1 MSKRIKILLIAIC
14 LSGCFLIFAVLGV
27 LVYLHSDHA
36 GNQIQARINARIP
49 GKIMFKDY
57 TLSLAKGRVELGNI
71 LMEDPQGRIV
81 AGLDQLVFQV
91 IWKELLNGDIAIGQ
105 ILIKNP
111 QVKLIVDP
119 DGSLSL
125 LRAFAP
131 QKTEEYPAIPEK
143 PDQPGSGLPF
153 NLVIHDF
160 LLENGA
166 FIYENESQGSKA
178 NLDNIRLS
186 FSGDLGEENWLMD
199 LSTGKGAIEG
209 PGVLSKFEMLKF
221 SASVAGE
228 EISNLKLEV
237 NTPSSNISLAGSV
250 RHFLSE
256 PELEL
261 IMNLGI
267 DLPELREMFFLEPEY
282 TGNIAVHILAKG
294 PVKNPEISLNLIHS
308 GGKLGDL
315 NIKESNIQAKLEDR
329 IVRLAPMEVKFATGN
344 IHVDAK
350 SDLREV
356 FPEGFLVEPES
367 FDSLSYDVNMT
378 VNNVNLKDALGEN
391 FEGKGQ
397 IDGSII
403 AKGKGISAENAI
415 ADLQVNLAGI
425 EVTTGP
431 ISPIDIDIISRA
443 GLNQGEAVLDE
454 LEVRVGPTQL
464 SATGRFD
471 IKSNRIESHLKFDS
485 KNLTD
490 TLAPLGVKGAQGAVN
505 LEAKASGT
513 LENPVAD
520 IQLTG
525 VNLASDEVR
534 IGNINISAKLSE
546 GNLLI
551 QKSALENQM
560 SRMEVSGSIGIFDQH
575 GLKPLDDQTID
586 LTINADPVFLENFI
600 DQAEAKIF
608 LNAQVKGT
616 MKKPSGNYELK
627 AENINFSGQ
636 NIEAVLMKG
645 NLADEKI
652 NFSPFQILLAS
663 DQSIDGSG
671 WISTDKKFQFQLFS
685 EGIFLNQINKIREQ
699 NVAEGM
705 IVLDITGEGNLDDPR
720 INGAL
725 AIKNLTVNK
734 KKLGDV
740 QVDLQIEKFL
750 MNAAGSLNFDFSA
763 TYHLNKKD
771 FTLDIQ
777 FDDTDLSP
785 YFNLADL
792 KDFSGKIT
800 GKMQASG
807 NTSDIKQTGGAGKF
821 SLLNLMMKEQE
832 LIHAEN
838 FEIVFKNNQI
848 LIPGLKVRLLEAGN
862 LNLEVNADL
871 DGPLQV
877 KTDGTI
883 PLQGLQMVTSNLPD
897 ITGEVNISFNVGGTT
912 AKPDIQGE
920 ILLNRI
926 GFTIPELFQKIHDV
940 SGRIVITPEAL
951 NFDKIQG
958 NLDTGRL
965 QLSGQ
970 VDLKHLTPER
980 IQLDIAARDL
990 PIKIPDTLNVV
1001 LQSNLRLSGTPEK
1014 AFLEGELLVLEGVYY
1029 KDINVSLVEGI
1040 TQRKRQI
1047 SPQKPVSTHPMLKN
1061 LNLDVSVRRRNPFWV
1076 DNNLAYLDVNPDMRI
1091 TGTAD
1096 QPLIQG
1102 RTTIESGTIQY
1113 QRKTFT
1119 VQKGVIDFINPYELE
1134 PTMDIESTVK
1144 VRKWLITMTLYGTP
1158 DNMVLTFASDP
1169 PEEDGDII
1177 SLLVLG
1183 KTTRELI
1190 SSEGGTSQSAEQMA
1204 AELIAGTFGEDIKKI
1219 AGLDI
1224 LEVDTERDDDLNEE
1238 SEGVMVTV
1246 GKKLSDRL
1254 TVKYALDSR
1263 TGEMIQ
1269 RAISEYQLLENIILS
1284 AFQDSAGIFGGEI
1297 QYRLEFR

>member
-1 MSKRIKILLIAIC
+1 MMSKRVKIVLIGIC
-14 LSGCFLIFAVLGV
+14 LLASFLSFVILGV
-27 LVYLHSDHA
+27 LVYVHSDHA
-36 GNQIQARINARIP
+36 GRQIQARINDRIP
-49 GKIMFKDY
+49 GKIIFKDY
-57 TLSLAKGRVELGNI
+57 TLAISGGRIELGNI
-71 LMEDPQGRIV
+71 LLEDPQGRIV
-81 AGLDQLVFQV
+81 AGIDQLVFQI
-91 IWKELLNGDIAIGQ
+91 IWKELFNRDIAIGQ

-111 QVKLIVDP
+111 QVRLIVDP

-125 LRAFAP
+125 LRAFDSE
-131 QKTEEYPAIPEK
+131 KTEEYPPTPEK
-143 PDQPGSGLPF
+143 PDQPGPPF

-166 FIYENESQGSKA
+166 VTFENPSQNSTA
-178 NLDNIRLS
+178 NLENIRLS
-186 FSGDLGEENWLMD
+186 FSGDLGKQDWLLN
-199 LSTGKGAIEG
+199 LSTGKGAIDS
-209 PGVLSKFEMLKF
+209 PGIYSRVESLKF
-221 SASVAGE
+221 SASIEKE
-228 EISNLKLEV
+228 EISNLKVEV
-237 NTPSSNISLAGSV
+237 NTPSSNISLAGAV
-250 RHFLSE
+250 RYFLSE

-261 IMNLGI
+261 IMNMGI
-267 DLPELREMFFLEPEY
+267 DLSEIRETFFLEPEY
-282 TGNIAVHILAKG
+282 TGHIAVHILAKG
-294 PVKNPEISLNLIHS
+294 PVKNPEISFNLKHS
-308 GGKLGDL
+308 GGKLGDF
-315 NIKESNIQAKLEDR
+315 NIGESGIQAMLEDR
-329 IVRLAPMEVKFATGN
+329 IVRLAPMELKFATGN
-344 IHVDAK
+344 IHVDAI
-350 SDLREV
+350 SDLRGV

-378 VNNVNLKDALGEN
+378 VNNVNLKDALGES

-403 AKGKGISAENAI
+403 VKGKGISAENAI
-415 ADLQVNLAGI
+415 ADLQVNLSGV

-431 ISPIDIDIISRA
+431 ISPINIDIISRA

-464 SATGRFD
+464 SAAGRFD
-471 IKSNRIESHLKFDS
+471 IKSKHIESHLKIDS

-490 TLAPLGVKGAQGAVN
+490 TLAPLGVKGVQGAVN
-505 LEAKASGT
+505 LEAKTSGT

-534 IGNINISAKLSE
+534 IGNINISAKLSD
-546 GNLLI
+546 GILLI

-575 GLKPLDDQTID
+575 GLKSFDDQTID

-600 DQAEAKIF
+600 DQAEAKVF
-608 LNAQVKGT
+608 LNARIKGP
-616 MKKPSGNYELK
+616 MKNPLGNYELR
-627 AENINFSGQ
+627 AEQISFSDQ
-636 NIEAVLMKG
+636 NIETFLVKG
-645 NLADEKI
+645 NFEDEKI
-652 NFSPFQILLAS
+652 HFSPFQILFAS
-663 DQSIDGSG
+663 DQSLDGTG

-685 EGIFLNQINKIREQ
+685 EGIFLNQINMIREQ
-699 NVAEGM
+699 NIAEGL
-705 IVLDITGEGNLDDPR
+705 IVLDIKGEGNLDDPR

-725 AIKNLTVNK
+725 AIKNLVVNNK
-734 KKLGDV
+734 NLGDV
-740 QVDLQIEKFL
+740 QVDLQMAESL
-750 MNAAGSLNFDFSA
+750 VNASGRLNFDFSGS
-763 TYHLNKKD
+763 YHLNKKD
-771 FTLDIQ
+771 FTIDIH

-792 KDFSGKIT
+792 KDFSGNIAGNIK
-800 GKMQASG
+800 ASG
-807 NTSDIKQTGGAGKF
+807 NTSDLKQINGTGAV
-821 SLLNLMMKEQE
+821 SLLNLFVKEQE
-832 LIHAEN
+832 LVHAEN
-838 FEIVFKNNQI
+838 FEIVFTNNQV
-848 LIPGLKVRLLEAGN
+848 LIPDLKVRLLEAGN
-862 LNLEVNADL
+862 LNLEASVDL
-871 DGPLQV
+871 DGPLRV
-877 KTDGTI
+877 KADGTI
-883 PLQGLQMVTSNLPD
+883 PLQGLQMVTDSLPD
-897 ITGEVNISFNVGGTT
+897 ITGEVKLSANVGGTT
-912 AKPDIQGE
+912 SKPDIYGE

-926 GFTIPELFQKIHDV
+926 GFTIPELFQKLHDV

-958 NLDTGRL
+958 NLDTGLL

-970 VDLKHLTPER
+970 VNLKHLTPER

-990 PIKIPDTLNVV
+990 PIKVPDTLNVL

-1014 AFLEGELLVLEGVYY
+1014 AFLEGEMIVLEGVYY
-1029 KDINVSLVEGI
+1029 KDINVSLVEGV
-1040 TQRKRQI
+1040 TQRRRQI

-1061 LNLDVSVRRRNPFWV
+1061 LNIDVSVRRRNPFLV
-1076 DNNLAYLDVNPDMRI
+1076 DNNLAYLDVNPDIRI

-1102 RTTIESGTIQY
+1102 RTTIESGTIRY

-1144 VRKWLITMTLYGTP
+1144 IRKWLVTMTLYGTP
-1158 DNMVLTFASDP
+1158 DNMVLTLTSDP
-1169 PEEDGDII
+1169 PEEDGDIL

-1190 SSEGGTSQSAEQMA
+1190 SSEGGTSRSTEQMA

-1219 AGLDI
+1219 TGLDI
-1224 LEVDTERDDDLNEE
+1224 LEVDSERDDDSNEE

-1254 TVKYALDSR
+1254 TVKYSVDSR